1 MAYLY
6 PNLLFGSWDLS
17 TALWFGKAT
26 RSDKT
31 FWGAA
36 VADCNTGGNT
46 GGIYFPNDA
55 NMADA
60 RATSGAE
67 YVLSFFARAD
77 VAGDKIHSDVWGSK
91 YMLDT
96 ELTTEWQQVVMPYG
110 IVNAY
115 HREIFIYGLGTNSG
129 TVHVAL
135 PMCVRGTEPAAWAPA
150 DGETL
155 AGGGALMS
163 ANLLDGVKPEI
174 TQYGSMADGVITSTP
189 LKYAW
194 HDVARWPITTET
206 FAKNQTMHLG
216 ISAKWHGKAATTGV
230 AYAAVKYADAA
241 GSINN
246 ADIQISGITTEW
258 QRFSLSAVIPS
269 GMHIVDFHISA
280 DHIDAAYDA
289 TNPVLSYGSAPL
301 TLASAEHTH
310 QVPYVPVL
318 YTYEA
323 DVPSKVELTYTDA
336 SFHDVGLIE
345 PYDGDF
351 AYGNSENDFSIDTT
365 GDSIPEV
372 GAMMYAEGSDVGGI
386 VTGYSSDA
394 AMGTFSVVGDTWTG
408 VLDRRVVGPDSGSD
422 YLTLSG
428 DVRDIVAALV
438 SRAGLTGLFRVAEG
452 RTGITA
458 SHTFTGSTSSEQQDA
473 GRYMGTWSAIW
484 QVCVD
489 HGCKCRF
496 AWSDVER
503 RVIVTVARLADYTD
517 DEAQSAGLAT
527 VGVSIRKPTNHLV
540 CLGKGDLKAREV
552 LHLYAD
558 RSGNVSTS
566 QTIKGVDEIA
576 EVYDDSSA
584 EGDKLRTDGTKK
596 LRELWQDSQEVTVK
610 SGTTSADFD
619 LGDVIGG
626 TDPWSGL
633 TARAIVTKKVA
644 SFKQGTLTYTYT
656 STVRSK

>member
-1 MAYLY
+1 
-6 PNLLFGSWDLS
+6 
-17 TALWFGKAT
+17 
-26 RSDKT
+26 
-31 FWGAA
+31 
-36 VADCNTGGNT
+36 
-46 GGIYFPNDA
+46 
-55 NMADA
+55 
-60 RATSGAE
+60 
-67 YVLSFFARAD
+67 
-77 VAGDKIHSDVWGSK
+77 
-91 YMLDT
+91 
-96 ELTTEWQQVVMPYG
+96 
-110 IVNAY
+110 
-115 HREIFIYGLGTNSG
+115 
-129 TVHVAL
+129 
-135 PMCVRGTEPAAWAPA
+135 
-150 DGETL
+150 
-155 AGGGALMS
+155 MS
-163 ANLLDGVKPEI
+163 
-174 TQYGSMADGVITSTP
+174 
-189 LKYAW
+189 
-194 HDVARWPITTET
+194 
-206 FAKNQTMHLG
+206 
-216 ISAKWHGKAATTGV
+216 
-230 AYAAVKYADAA
+230 
-241 GSINN
+241 
-246 ADIQISGITTEW
+246 
-258 QRFSLSAVIPS
+258 
-269 GMHIVDFHISA
+269 
-280 DHIDAAYDA
+280 
-289 TNPVLSYGSAPL
+289 
-301 TLASAEHTH
+301 
-310 QVPYVPVL
+310 
-318 YTYEA
+318 
-323 DVPSKVELTYTDA
+323 VELTYTDA

-408 VLDRRVVGPDSGSD
+408 VLDRRVVGPGSGSD
-422 YLTLSG
+422 YLALSG

-438 SRAGLTGLFRVAEG
+438 SRAGLTGLFRVADG

-473 GRYMGTWSAIW
+473 GRYMGAWSAIW

-558 RSGNVSTS
+558 RSGNVSTNQS
-566 QTIKGVDEIA
+566 IKGVDEIA

-584 EGDKLRTDGTKK
+584 EGDKLKTDGTKK
-596 LRELWQDSQEVTVK
+596 LRELWQASQEVTVK

-656 STVRSK
+656 STVRG

>member
-6 PNLLFGSWDLS
+6 PNLLVGSWDLS

-55 NMADA
+55 SMADA
-60 RATSGAE
+60 RVTSGAE

-77 VAGDKIHSDVWGSK
+77 VAGDRIHSDVWGSK

-110 IVNAY
+110 IVNAD
-115 HREIFIYGLGTNSG
+115 HREIFIYGLRTNSD

-155 AGGGALMS
+155 AGGGGALMS
-163 ANLLDGVKPEI
+163 ANLLAGVSPKLLNGTTYNDSVWVTP
-174 TQYGSMADGVITSTP
+174 ARTSTDNTPTYHLEWP
-189 LKYAW
+189 LAQS
-194 HDVARWPITTET
+194 ALTT
-206 FAKNQTMHLG
+206 NQTYRVAMSCIGDGGSRYLTAHLTY
-216 ISAKWHGKAATTGV
+216 K
-230 AYAAVKYADAA
+230 DAA
-241 GSINN
+241 GYTN
-246 ADIQISGITTEW
+246 AVDAAIAYGTSWAHVEST
-258 QRFSLSAVIPS
+258 FVVPS
-269 GMHIVDFHISA
+269 GMTPVSLSICKWGKHPAVSVA
-280 DHIDAAYDA
+280 G
-289 TNPVLSYGSAPL
+289 PVLTMGTAPVV
-301 TLASAEHTH
+301 LASAEHTH

-318 YTYEA
+318 YTYET

-438 SRAGLTGLFRVAEG
+438 SRAWLTGLFRVADG

-473 GRYMGTWSAIW
+473 GRYMGAWSAIW

-566 QTIKGVDEIA
+566 QSIKGVDEIA

-584 EGDKLRTDGTKK
+584 EGDKLKTDGTKK
-596 LRELWQDSQEVTVK
+596 LRELWQASQEVTVK

>member
-1 MAYLY
+1 M
-6 PNLLFGSWDLS
+6 
-17 TALWFGKAT
+17 
-26 RSDKT
+26 
-31 FWGAA
+31 
-36 VADCNTGGNT
+36 
-46 GGIYFPNDA
+46 
-55 NMADA
+55 
-60 RATSGAE
+60 
-67 YVLSFFARAD
+67 
-77 VAGDKIHSDVWGSK
+77 
-91 YMLDT
+91 
-96 ELTTEWQQVVMPYG
+96 EL
-110 IVNAY
+110 I
-115 HREIFIYGLGTNSG
+115 
-129 TVHVAL
+129 
-135 PMCVRGTEPAAWAPA
+135 
-150 DGETL
+150 
-155 AGGGALMS
+155 
-163 ANLLDGVKPEI
+163 
-174 TQYGSMADGVITSTP
+174 
-189 LKYAW
+189 
-194 HDVARWPITTET
+194 
-206 FAKNQTMHLG
+206 
-216 ISAKWHGKAATTGV
+216 
-230 AYAAVKYADAA
+230 
-241 GSINN
+241 
-246 ADIQISGITTEW
+246 
-258 QRFSLSAVIPS
+258 
-269 GMHIVDFHISA
+269 
-280 DHIDAAYDA
+280 
-289 TNPVLSYGSAPL
+289 
-301 TLASAEHTH
+301 
-310 QVPYVPVL
+310 
-318 YTYEA
+318 
-323 DVPSKVELTYTDA
+323 YTDA
-336 SFHDVGLIE
+336 RLHDVGLIE

-351 AYGNSENDFSIDTT
+351 AYGNSENDFSADVT

-422 YLTLSG
+422 YLALSG
-428 DVRDIVAALV
+428 DVSDIVAALV
-438 SRAGLTGLFRVAEG
+438 SRAGLTGLFRVADG

-473 GRYMGTWSAIW
+473 GRYMGAWSAIW

-566 QTIKGVDEIA
+566 QSIRGVDEIA

-584 EGDKLRTDGTKK
+584 EGDKLRADGTKK

-644 SFKQGTLTYTYT
+644 SFKQGALTYTYT
-656 STVRSK
+656 STVRG

>member
-1 MAYLY
+1 MSSEIK
-6 PNLLFGSWDLS
+6 NLL
-17 TALWFGKAT
+17 T
-26 RSDKT
+26 RE
-31 FWGAA
+31 
-36 VADCNTGGNT
+36 
-46 GGIYFPNDA
+46 
-55 NMADA
+55 M
-60 RATSGAE
+60 R
-67 YVLSFFARAD
+67 
-77 VAGDKIHSDVWGSK
+77 
-91 YMLDT
+91 YMLV
-96 ELTTEWQQVVMPYG
+96 EGTT
-110 IVNAY
+110 
-115 HREIFIYGLGTNSG
+115 
-129 TVHVAL
+129 
-135 PMCVRGTEPAAWAPA
+135 PAAWAPA
-150 DGETL
+150 EGEEL
-155 AGGGALMS
+155 AGGGGALMS
-163 ANLLDGVKPEI
+163 ANLLDGI
-174 TQYGSMADGVITSTP
+174 TPRLHRGVTESDGV
-189 LKYAW
+189 W
-194 HDVARWPITTET
+194 HCPAEGGHHDSLIWDFSVMSALAT
-206 FAKNQTMHLG
+206 NQTLHLG
-216 ISAKWHGKAATTGV
+216 ISVKGASAEASGLHMVV
-230 AYAAVKYADAA
+230 AYKDFAGHFNWAWSDAMPV
-241 GSINN
+241 G
-246 ADIQISGITTEW
+246 TEW
-258 QRFSLSAVIPS
+258 SRAEGTVTIPS
-269 GMHIVDFHISA
+269 GMTITALSVSTNDSEKLPEVWLTSA
-280 DHIDAAYDA
+280 
-289 TNPVLSYGSAPL
+289 TLSYGSPVV
-301 TLASAEHTH
+301 LASAEHIH
-310 QVPYVPVL
+310 VVPYVPEL
-318 YTYEA
+318 YTYETET
-323 DVPSKVELTYTDA
+323 PQRVELTYTDA

-351 AYGNSENDFSIDTT
+351 AYGNSENDFSVDTT

-386 VTGYSSDA
+386 VTGYLSDA

-422 YLTLSG
+422 YLALSG

-473 GRYMGTWSAIW
+473 GRYMGAWTAIW

-584 EGDKLRTDGTKK
+584 EGDKLREDGTKK
-596 LRELWQDSQEVTVK
+596 LRELWQASQEVTVK

>member
-1 MAYLY
+1 MQ
-6 PNLLFGSWDLS
+6 NLLGLGAVKGYRIVPGYEWPGYAQSNNWTQRAACVPGKTYTLSIVTDVAGEVCFGFYLADGSAVRPYGYQEFNAGQSVVRTL
-17 TALWFGKAT
+17 TAPE
-26 RSDKT
+26 
-31 FWGAA
+31 
-36 VADCNTGGNT
+36 N
-46 GGIYFPNDA
+46 
-55 NMADA
+55 
-60 RATSGAE
+60 AE
-67 YVLSFFARAD
+67 YVAASWAD
-77 VAGDKIHSDVWGSK
+77 GNRRPMVVEGD
-91 YMLDT
+91 T
-96 ELTTEWQQVVMPYG
+96 
-110 IVNAY
+110 
-115 HREIFIYGLGTNSG
+115 
-129 TVHVAL
+129 
-135 PMCVRGTEPAAWAPA
+135 PAAWAPA
-150 DGETL
+150 EGETL

-163 ANLLDGVKPEI
+163 ANLLDDATVTRGTKDP
-174 TQYGSMADGVITSTP
+174 DGYWVLSKSDGTDKKDTP
-189 LKYAW
+189 MWRVDGQPTLS
-194 HDVARWPITTET
+194 E
-206 FAKNQTMHLG
+206 NQTLHVACSVMPDEDWG
-216 ISAKWHGKAATTGV
+216 SNAARMSV
-230 AYAAVKYADAA
+230 QYADAA
-241 GSINN
+241 GHFNWVGSNLG
-246 ADIQISGITTEW
+246 AARAGAWTRLEAE
-258 QRFSLSAVIPS
+258 LVVPS
-269 GMHIVDFHISA
+269 GMRVTQCLLTNGYRWSSGA
-280 DHIDAAYDA
+280 KVA
-289 TNPVLSYGSAPL
+289 NPVFSYGSAPL

-318 YTYEA
+318 YTYET

-351 AYGNSENDFSIDTT
+351 AYGNSENDFSVDTT

-422 YLTLSG
+422 YLALSG

-473 GRYMGTWSAIW
+473 GRYMGAWTAIW

-503 RVIVTVARLADYTD
+503 RVVVTVARLADYTD

-527 VGVSIRKPTNHLV
+527 VGVSIRRPTNHLV

-566 QTIKGVDEIA
+566 QSIKGVDEIA

-596 LRELWQDSQEVTVK
+596 LRELWQASQEVTVK

-633 TARAIVTKKVA
+633 TARAVVTKKVA

-656 STVRSK
+656 STVRG

>member
-1 MAYLY
+1 MSDSTVH
-6 PNLLFGSWDLS
+6 NLLGLGAVKGYRIVPGHEWPGYAEPNNW
-17 TALWFGKAT
+17 TQRAACVPGKAYT
-26 RSDKT
+26 LSIVTDVAGEVCFGFYLADGSCVRPNGYEA
-31 FWGAA
+31 FAA
-36 VADCNTGGNT
+36 GKSVVRTLTA
-46 GGIYFPNDA
+46 PE
-55 NMADA
+55 
-60 RATSGAE
+60 GAE
-67 YVLSFFARAD
+67 YVAASWTGGNRRP
-77 VAGDKIHSDVWGSK
+77 
-91 YMLDT
+91 M
-96 ELTTEWQQVVMPYG
+96 VV
-110 IVNAY
+110 
-115 HREIFIYGLGTNSG
+115 E
-129 TVHVAL
+129 
-135 PMCVRGTEPAAWAPA
+135 GTEPAAWAPA
-150 DGETL
+150 EGEEL
-155 AGGGALMS
+155 SGGGALMS
-163 ANLLDGVKPEI
+163 ANLLDGVEPSLS
-174 TQYGSMADGVITSTP
+174 YGSIADGVITSSTP
-189 LKYAW
+189 KDEW
-194 HDVARWPITTET
+194 RNVAAWPITTGK
-206 FAKNQTMHLG
+206 FAENQTMHLG

-230 AYAAVKYADAA
+230 VYVAVKCVDAA
-241 GSINN
+241 GNINN
-246 ADIQISGITTEW
+246 IDIKISAIPTGITTEW
-258 QRFSLSAVIPS
+258 KHFSLFVVVPS
-269 GMHIVDFHISA
+269 GMRIVDFHISG

-289 TNPVLSYGSAPL
+289 TNPVLSYGSAPIV
-301 TLASAEHTH
+301 LASAEHTH
-310 QVPYVPVL
+310 RVPYTPVL
-318 YTYEA
+318 YTYET

-351 AYGNSENDFSIDTT
+351 AYGNSENDFSVDTT
-365 GDSIPEV
+365 GGSIPEV

-422 YLTLSG
+422 YLALSG

-473 GRYMGTWSAIW
+473 GRYMGAWTAIW

-527 VGVSIRKPTNHLV
+527 VGVSIRRPTNHLV

-552 LHLYAD
+552 LHLYVD

-566 QTIKGVDEIA
+566 QSIKGVDEIA

-584 EGDKLRTDGTKK
+584 EGDKLRKDGTKK
-596 LRELWQDSQEVTVK
+596 LRELWQASQEVTVK

-644 SFKQGTLTYTYT
+644 SFKQGTPTYTYT
-656 STVRSK
+656 STVRG

>member
-1 MAYLY
+1 M
-6 PNLLFGSWDLS
+6 
-17 TALWFGKAT
+17 
-26 RSDKT
+26 
-31 FWGAA
+31 
-36 VADCNTGGNT
+36 
-46 GGIYFPNDA
+46 
-55 NMADA
+55 
-60 RATSGAE
+60 
-67 YVLSFFARAD
+67 
-77 VAGDKIHSDVWGSK
+77 
-91 YMLDT
+91 
-96 ELTTEWQQVVMPYG
+96 
-110 IVNAY
+110 
-115 HREIFIYGLGTNSG
+115 
-129 TVHVAL
+129 
-135 PMCVRGTEPAAWAPA
+135 
-150 DGETL
+150 
-155 AGGGALMS
+155 
-163 ANLLDGVKPEI
+163 
-174 TQYGSMADGVITSTP
+174 
-189 LKYAW
+189 
-194 HDVARWPITTET
+194 
-206 FAKNQTMHLG
+206 
-216 ISAKWHGKAATTGV
+216 
-230 AYAAVKYADAA
+230 
-241 GSINN
+241 
-246 ADIQISGITTEW
+246 
-258 QRFSLSAVIPS
+258 
-269 GMHIVDFHISA
+269 
-280 DHIDAAYDA
+280 
-289 TNPVLSYGSAPL
+289 
-301 TLASAEHTH
+301 
-310 QVPYVPVL
+310 
-318 YTYEA
+318 
-323 DVPSKVELTYTDA
+323 ELTYTDV
-336 SFHDVGLIE
+336 SFHDVGLVE

-351 AYGNSENDFSIDTT
+351 AYGNSENDFSVDTT

-372 GAMMYAEGSDVGGI
+372 GAMMYSEGSDVGGI

-438 SRAGLTGLFRVAEG
+438 SRVGLTGLFRVAEG
-452 RTGITA
+452 RTGVKA

-473 GRYMGTWSAIW
+473 GRYMGAWAAIW

-566 QTIKGVDEIA
+566 QSIKGVDEIA

-584 EGDKLRTDGTKK
+584 EGDKLRKDGTKK
-596 LRELWQDSQEVTVK
+596 LRELWQASQEVTVK
-610 SGTTSADFD
+610 SGTTSSDFD

-656 STVRSK
+656 STVRG

>member
-1 MAYLY
+1 
-6 PNLLFGSWDLS
+6 
-17 TALWFGKAT
+17 
-26 RSDKT
+26 
-31 FWGAA
+31 
-36 VADCNTGGNT
+36 
-46 GGIYFPNDA
+46 
-55 NMADA
+55 
-60 RATSGAE
+60 
-67 YVLSFFARAD
+67 
-77 VAGDKIHSDVWGSK
+77 
-91 YMLDT
+91 
-96 ELTTEWQQVVMPYG
+96 
-110 IVNAY
+110 
-115 HREIFIYGLGTNSG
+115 
-129 TVHVAL
+129 
-135 PMCVRGTEPAAWAPA
+135 
-150 DGETL
+150 
-155 AGGGALMS
+155 MS
-163 ANLLDGVKPEI
+163 ANLLVGITPRLHRGVTESDGV
-174 TQYGSMADGVITSTP
+174 
-189 LKYAW
+189 W
-194 HDVARWPITTET
+194 HCPAEGGHHDSLMWDFSGMSALAT
-206 FAKNQTMHLG
+206 NQTLHLG
-216 ISAKWHGKAATTGV
+216 ISVKGASAEASGLHMVV
-230 AYAAVKYADAA
+230 AYKDSA
-241 GSINN
+241 GNYNWVWSS
-246 ADIQISGITTEW
+246 AMPVGTEW
-258 QRFSLSAVIPS
+258 SRAEGTVTIPS
-269 GMHIVDFHISA
+269 GMTITALTVSTNDSEKLPEVWLTSA
-280 DHIDAAYDA
+280 
-289 TNPVLSYGSAPL
+289 TLSYGSAPIV
-301 TLASAEHTH
+301 LASAEHIH
-310 QVPYVPVL
+310 VVPYVPEL
-318 YTYEA
+318 YTYETET
-323 DVPSKVELTYTDA
+323 PQRVELTYTDDA
-336 SFHDVGLIE
+336 FHDVGLIE

-351 AYGNSENDFSIDTT
+351 AYGNSENDFSVDTT

-408 VLDRRVVGPDSGSD
+408 VLDRRVVGPDPGSD
-422 YLTLSG
+422 YLALSG
-428 DVRDIVAALV
+428 DVRDVVAALV

-473 GRYMGTWSAIW
+473 GRYMGAWTAIW

-503 RVIVTVARLADYTD
+503 RVTVTVARLADYTD

-566 QTIKGVDEIA
+566 QSIKGVDEIA

-584 EGDKLRTDGTKK
+584 EGDKLRKDGTKK
-596 LRELWQDSQEVTVK
+596 LRELWQASQEVTVK

-644 SFKQGTLTYTYT
+644 SFKQGTLTYMYT

>member
-1 MAYLY
+1 MSYIN
-6 PNLLFGSWDLS
+6 NLIVGSWDLS
-17 TALWFGKAT
+17 TLDCWTGRASHSSEKF
-26 RSDKT
+26 R
-31 FWGAA
+31 GAA
-36 VADCNTGGNT
+36 VADIGTGKWCARFKT
-46 GGIYFPNDA
+46 ESHR
-55 NMADA
+55 ADA
-60 RATSGAE
+60 RVTSGAE
-67 YVLSFFARAD
+67 YVLSFWARAD
-77 VAGDKIHSDVWGSK
+77 VAGDKIHSEVWGSK
-91 YMLDT
+91 YRLDT
-96 ELTTEWQQVVMPYG
+96 TLTTEWRLVSMPYG
-110 IVNAY
+110 IVNVE
-115 HREIFIYGLGTNSG
+115 RRDVFFWGLDTNSG
-129 TVHVAL
+129 TVHMAF
-135 PMCVRGTEPAAWAPA
+135 PMCVRGTKPAAWAPA

-155 AGGGALMS
+155 TGEGALMS
-163 ANLLDGVKPEI
+163 ANLWDASAVNHQPD
-174 TQYGSMADGVITSTP
+174 ADGVYTCKPNSFNDLYCNISGQQTLT
-189 LKYAW
+189 AN
-194 HDVARWPITTET
+194 TTIH
-206 FAKNQTMHLG
+206 M
-216 ISAKWHGKAATTGV
+216 SASIRG
-230 AYAAVKYADAA
+230 ADAGTTKPWVRYRDA
-241 GSINN
+241 SGAMNWVGYPFWSPTGS
-246 ADIQISGITTEW
+246 W
-258 QRFSLSAVIPS
+258 QRFEATCVVPS
-269 GMHIVDFHISA
+269 GMVVDQLGLNIRSITA
-280 DHIDAAYDA
+280 DVELS
-289 TNPVLSYGSAPL
+289 NPAFSYGSAPL

-318 YTYEA
+318 YTYET
-323 DVPSKVELTYTDA
+323 DVPSRVELTYTDA

-438 SRAGLTGLFRVAEG
+438 SRAGLTGLFRVADG

-473 GRYMGTWSAIW
+473 GRYMGAWSAIW

-566 QTIKGVDEIA
+566 QSIKGVDEIA

-584 EGDKLRTDGTKK
+584 EGDKLKTDGTKK
-596 LRELWQDSQEVTVK
+596 LRELWQASQEVTVK

>member
-1 MAYLY
+1 
-6 PNLLFGSWDLS
+6 
-17 TALWFGKAT
+17 
-26 RSDKT
+26 
-31 FWGAA
+31 
-36 VADCNTGGNT
+36 
-46 GGIYFPNDA
+46 
-55 NMADA
+55 
-60 RATSGAE
+60 
-67 YVLSFFARAD
+67 
-77 VAGDKIHSDVWGSK
+77 
-91 YMLDT
+91 
-96 ELTTEWQQVVMPYG
+96 
-110 IVNAY
+110 
-115 HREIFIYGLGTNSG
+115 
-129 TVHVAL
+129 
-135 PMCVRGTEPAAWAPA
+135 
-150 DGETL
+150 
-155 AGGGALMS
+155 MS
-163 ANLLDGVKPEI
+163 ANLLADVKPTIPYNGQYATVSDGVFTSSVRTGVWYNVAQWTLPT
-174 TQYGSMADGVITSTP
+174 TQT
-189 LKYAW
+189 L
-194 HDVARWPITTET
+194 
-206 FAKNQTMHLG
+206 AKNQTFHIG
-216 ISAKWHGKAATTGV
+216 ISAKWHSAAATSGT
-230 AYAAVKYADAA
+230 AWAAVRYVDAA
-241 GSINN
+241 GNIHDANAKIN
-246 ADIQISGITTEW
+246 GITTEW
-258 QRFSLSAVIPS
+258 KRFSLSAVVPS
-269 GMHIVDFHISA
+269 GMRIVDFHISA
-280 DHIDAAYDA
+280 QNLDAAYDA
-289 TNPVLSYGSAPL
+289 TNPVLSYGTEPL
-301 TLASAEHTH
+301 VLASAEHTH

-318 YTYEA
+318 YTYET

-351 AYGNSENDFSIDTT
+351 AYGNSENDFSVDTT

-422 YLTLSG
+422 YLALSG

-473 GRYMGTWSAIW
+473 GRYMGAWTAIW

-527 VGVSIRKPTNHLV
+527 VGVSIRRPTNHLV

-584 EGDKLRTDGTKK
+584 EGDKLREDGTKK
-596 LRELWQDSQEVTVK
+596 LREAWQSSQEVTVK
-610 SGTTSADFD
+610 SVPTSATFD
-619 LGDVIGG
+619 LGDIIGG

-644 SFKQGTLTYTYT
+644 SFKQGSMKYTYT
-656 STVRSK
+656 STVRG

>member
-1 MAYLY
+1 MQ
-6 PNLLFGSWDLS
+6 NLLGLGAVKGYRIVPGYEWPGYAQSNNWTQRAACVPGKTYTLSIVTDVAGEVCFGFYLADGSAVRPYGYQEFNAGQSVVRTL
-17 TALWFGKAT
+17 TAPE
-26 RSDKT
+26 
-31 FWGAA
+31 
-36 VADCNTGGNT
+36 N
-46 GGIYFPNDA
+46 
-55 NMADA
+55 
-60 RATSGAE
+60 AE
-67 YVLSFFARAD
+67 YVAASWAD
-77 VAGDKIHSDVWGSK
+77 GNRRPMVVEGD
-91 YMLDT
+91 T
-96 ELTTEWQQVVMPYG
+96 
-110 IVNAY
+110 
-115 HREIFIYGLGTNSG
+115 
-129 TVHVAL
+129 
-135 PMCVRGTEPAAWAPA
+135 PAAWAPA
-150 DGETL
+150 EGETL

-163 ANLLDGVKPEI
+163 ANLLDDATVTRGTKDP
-174 TQYGSMADGVITSTP
+174 DGYWVLSKSDGTDKKDTP
-189 LKYAW
+189 MWRVDGQPTLS
-194 HDVARWPITTET
+194 E
-206 FAKNQTMHLG
+206 NQTLHVACSVMPDEDWG
-216 ISAKWHGKAATTGV
+216 SNAARMSV
-230 AYAAVKYADAA
+230 QYADAA
-241 GSINN
+241 GHFNWVGSNLG
-246 ADIQISGITTEW
+246 AARAGAWTRLEAE
-258 QRFSLSAVIPS
+258 LVVPS
-269 GMHIVDFHISA
+269 GMRVTQCLLTNGYRWSSGA
-280 DHIDAAYDA
+280 KVA
-289 TNPVLSYGSAPL
+289 NPVFSYGSAPL

-318 YTYEA
+318 YTYET

-351 AYGNSENDFSIDTT
+351 AYGNSENDFSVDTT

-422 YLTLSG
+422 YLALSG

-473 GRYMGTWSAIW
+473 GRYMGAWTAIW

-503 RVIVTVARLADYTD
+503 RVVVTVARLADYTD

-527 VGVSIRKPTNHLV
+527 VGVSIRRPTNHLV

-566 QTIKGVDEIA
+566 QSIKGVDEIA

-596 LRELWQDSQEVTVK
+596 LRELWQASQEVTVK

-656 STVRSK
+656 STVRG

>member
-1 MAYLY
+1 
-6 PNLLFGSWDLS
+6 
-17 TALWFGKAT
+17 
-26 RSDKT
+26 
-31 FWGAA
+31 
-36 VADCNTGGNT
+36 
-46 GGIYFPNDA
+46 
-55 NMADA
+55 
-60 RATSGAE
+60 
-67 YVLSFFARAD
+67 
-77 VAGDKIHSDVWGSK
+77 
-91 YMLDT
+91 
-96 ELTTEWQQVVMPYG
+96 
-110 IVNAY
+110 
-115 HREIFIYGLGTNSG
+115 
-129 TVHVAL
+129 
-135 PMCVRGTEPAAWAPA
+135 
-150 DGETL
+150 
-155 AGGGALMS
+155 MS
-163 ANLLDGVKPEI
+163 ANLWE
-174 TQYGSMADGVITSTP
+174 
-189 LKYAW
+189 
-194 HDVARWPITTET
+194 
-206 FAKNQTMHLG
+206 AKNVTPAENPEDGIYACSGNRGVRTNVSLDRLATNQTFHCG
-216 ISAKWHGKAATTGV
+216 FSVNPGKDDKFNMTLC
-230 AYAAVKYADAA
+230 YRDAA
-241 GSINN
+241 GRVNYAN
-246 ADIQISGITTEW
+246 TADVSAPAGKWTRVSG
-258 QRFSLSAVIPS
+258 SVVVPS
-269 GMHIVDFHISA
+269 GMTVYQMVICNNWNASGTSGWKV
-280 DHIDAAYDA
+280 
-289 TNPVLSYGSAPL
+289 TNPTLSLGSAPL

-318 YTYEA
+318 YTYET

-351 AYGNSENDFSIDTT
+351 AYGNSENNFSIDTT

-438 SRAGLTGLFRVAEG
+438 SRAGLTGLFRVADG

-473 GRYMGTWSAIW
+473 GRYMGAWSAIW

-503 RVIVTVARLADYTD
+503 RVIMTVARLADYTD

-527 VGVSIRKPTNHLV
+527 VGVSIRRPTNHLV

-566 QTIKGVDEIA
+566 QSIKGVDEIA

>member
-1 MAYLY
+1 MSDAKS
-6 PNLLFGSWDLS
+6 NLLLGTSNVVHTSADYEVVRYQTTEPLVVGKTYTIS
-17 TALWFGKAT
+17 MYVQKLERSPLDGTPKLAVYDGADWFMPG
-26 RSDKT
+26 
-31 FWGAA
+31 
-36 VADCNTGGNT
+36 VL
-46 GGIYFPNDA
+46 
-55 NMADA
+55 
-60 RATSGAE
+60 SGA
-67 YVLSFFARAD
+67 VPGQMR
-77 VAGDKIHSDVWGSK
+77 
-91 YMLDT
+91 MT
-96 ELTTEWQQVVMPYG
+96 
-110 IVNAY
+110 
-115 HREIFIYGLGTNSG
+115 FIYKKLFPKHTDPNHLVIYN
-129 TVHVAL
+129 T
-135 PMCVRGTEPAAWAPA
+135 PPRGTGVTRMASIRNVMLVEGDTPAAWAPA
-150 DGETL
+150 EGETL
-155 AGGGALMS
+155 TGGGALMS
-163 ANLLDGVKPEI
+163 ANLWD
-174 TQYGSMADGVITSTP
+174 QSMANTTPDADGVYLSGVGTQVSANVTGTSA
-189 LKYAW
+189 L
-194 HDVARWPITTET
+194 TE
-206 FAKNQTMHLG
+206 NQTVHM
-216 ISAKWHGKAATTGV
+216 SASLMGV
-230 AYAAVKYADAA
+230 DAGSMGAYVRYRDAA
-241 GSINN
+241 GNRN
-246 ADIQISGITTEW
+246 WVGFPTWTPTGQW
-258 QRFSLSAVIPS
+258 QRFEATCVVPS
-269 GMHIVDFHISA
+269 GMK
-280 DHIDAAYDA
+280 IDQVGFNTTASTGAIKLA
-289 TNPVLSYGSAPL
+289 NPVFSYGSAPL

-310 QVPYVPVL
+310 QVPYTPVL
-318 YTYEA
+318 YTYET
-323 DVPSKVELTYTDA
+323 DVQSKVELTYTDA

-351 AYGNSENDFSIDTT
+351 AYGNSENDFSVDTT

-422 YLTLSG
+422 YLVLSG

-438 SRAGLTGLFRVAEG
+438 SRAGLTGLFRVADG

-458 SHTFTGSTSSEQQDA
+458 NHTFTGSTSSEQQDA
-473 GRYMGTWSAIW
+473 GRYMGAWSAIW

-566 QTIKGVDEIA
+566 QSIKGVDEIA

-584 EGDKLRTDGTKK
+584 EGDKLKTDGTKK
-596 LRELWQDSQEVTVK
+596 LRELWQASQEVTVK

-656 STVRSK
+656 STVRG

>member
-1 MAYLY
+1 
-6 PNLLFGSWDLS
+6 
-17 TALWFGKAT
+17 
-26 RSDKT
+26 
-31 FWGAA
+31 
-36 VADCNTGGNT
+36 
-46 GGIYFPNDA
+46 
-55 NMADA
+55 
-60 RATSGAE
+60 
-67 YVLSFFARAD
+67 
-77 VAGDKIHSDVWGSK
+77 
-91 YMLDT
+91 
-96 ELTTEWQQVVMPYG
+96 
-110 IVNAY
+110 
-115 HREIFIYGLGTNSG
+115 
-129 TVHVAL
+129 
-135 PMCVRGTEPAAWAPA
+135 
-150 DGETL
+150 
-155 AGGGALMS
+155 MS
-163 ANLLDGVKPEI
+163 ANLWSNATADRSI
-174 TQYGSMADGVITSTP
+174 RADGTYLAGKVSGSLNSVVTGLAS
-189 LKYAW
+189 L
-194 HDVARWPITTET
+194 TE
-206 FAKNQTMHLG
+206 NQTIHMGASLKG
-216 ISAKWHGKAATTGV
+216 ADAGV
-230 AYAAVKYADAA
+230 LMPYVGYKDAA
-241 GSINN
+241 GNLNWCGFPRWQST
-246 ADIQISGITTEW
+246 DSW
-258 QRFSLSAVIPS
+258 QRFESTTVVPS
-269 GMHIVDFHISA
+269 GMTVTKVGFNVSG
-280 DHIDAAYDA
+280 A
-289 TNPVLSYGSAPL
+289 TGDIEVSNPVFCYGSAPIV
-301 TLASAEHTH
+301 LASAEHTH
-310 QVPYVPVL
+310 VVPYVPVL
-318 YTYEA
+318 YTYET

-351 AYGNSENDFSIDTT
+351 AYGNSENDFSVDTT
-365 GDSIPEV
+365 GGSIPEV

-394 AMGTFSVVGDTWTG
+394 AMGTFSIVGDTWTG

-428 DVRDIVAALV
+428 DVRDIVASLV
-438 SRAGLTGLFRVAEG
+438 SRAGLADLFRVADG
-452 RTGITA
+452 GTGIKA

-473 GRYMGTWSAIW
+473 GRYMGAWSAIW

-540 CLGKGDLKAREV
+540 CLGKGDLRAREV

-566 QTIKGVDEIA
+566 QSIKGVDEIA

-596 LRELWQDSQEVTVK
+596 LRELWQASQEVTVK

-619 LGDVIGG
+619 LGDAIGG

-656 STVRSK
+656 STVRR